1 MSIIA
6 LIGDVHA
13 NLPALEAVLSHA
25 KAQDAQRIWNI
36 GDFLGYGA
44 FPNEVIDRLRDLEV
58 VSILGNYDRKVLKI
72 IKKAD
77 KWKGKKAPEKI
88 LAFEWAYEQLTPLN
102 RQYLK
107 SLPEDRLIE
116 LDGWQILLTHASPA
130 SREEHLTPDTPDDRL
145 RELAALTPARIIV
158 HGHSHIP
165 FVRKV
170 DQTWW
175 INTGS
180 VGRPD
185 DGDPRA
191 CYAVLRLS
199 PRQVLVRHFRVEY
212 NLQAAVEAI
221 RRHRLPENFARM
233 ILSGRSLE
241 YIQKSHKMISGDD
254 GQ

>member
-13 NLPALEAVLSHA
+13 NLPALEAVLTHA
-25 KAQDAQRIWNI
+25 KAQDAQYIWNI

-44 FPNEVIDRLRDLEV
+44 FPNEVIDRLRDLDA

-72 IKKAD
+72 AKKAE
-77 KWKGKKAPEKI
+77 KWKEKKAPEK
-88 LAFEWAYEQLTPLN
+88 LFAFEWALEKLTAVN

-107 SLPEDRLIE
+107 SLPEERLIE
-116 LDGWQILLTHASPA
+116 LEDWKILLVHASPA
-130 SREEHLTPDTPDDRL
+130 SREEHLTPETLDERL
-145 RELAALTPARIIV
+145 VELAEMTPARIII
-158 HGHSHIP
+158 HGHSHVP

-170 DQTWW
+170 GQTWW

-191 CYAVLRLS
+191 CYAIMRLT
-199 PRQVLVRHFRVEY
+199 PRQVQVRHFRVEY
-212 NLQAAVEAI
+212 DLQAAVDGI
-221 RRHRLPENFARM
+221 RRSGLPESFAQM

-241 YIQKSHKMISGDD
+241 YLQNSREKPSDD
-254 GQ
+254 DQ